1 MELEAYIGRSVEVEV
16 LTPEDSDAPTDV
28 LVIIETKAEHPTV
41 VLLAP
46 GAALELSEELQKY
59 AGDIQS
65 DKGFFG
71 WFRRRKRKL
80 RKQSSVDFDKRGK
93 S

>member
-1 MELEAYIGRSVEVEV
+1 MELEAYIGKSVEVEM

-46 GAALELSEELQKY
+46 GAALALSEELEKY

-80 RKQSSVDFDKRGK
+80 RKQSSVAFIRGGK